1 MFAGLDLRKTVIYEF
16 WYDYIKSKS
25 AENAK
30 LFYMDTDSLI
40 VHVKTDDTYK
50 DMAEDVK
57 TRFEITNYETD
68 RPTGKNKNR
77 QTYEEKIKK

>member
-1 MFAGLDLRKTVIYEF
+1 MG
-16 WYDYIKSKS
+16 
-25 AENAK
+25 
-30 LFYMDTDSLI
+30 TDSLI

-77 QTYEEKIKK
+77 QTYEEKIKSNWTNEKRTRSTSYEKIFWIKGKNI